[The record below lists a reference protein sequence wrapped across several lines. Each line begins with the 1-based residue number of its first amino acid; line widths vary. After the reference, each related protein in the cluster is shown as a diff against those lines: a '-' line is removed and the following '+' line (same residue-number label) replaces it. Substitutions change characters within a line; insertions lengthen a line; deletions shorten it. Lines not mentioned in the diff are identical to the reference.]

1 MFFEMDDPLSLFINV
16 IDKDS
21 GKSYSDMHIYLTEW
35 NSKTKTGKAFKT
47 NHENQPEKLDQE
59 GNIIKEDISLPNA
72 KTIIRIPKGRFNEEQ
87 IGRLISKEKDV
98 EFIVDN

>member
-1 MFFEMDDPLSLFINV
+1 MFFNLEDPLSLFINV

-35 NSKTKTGKAFKT
+35 NSKTKTGKYYKT
-47 NHENQPEKLDQE
+47 THEDKVDNLDEE
-59 GNIIKEDISLPNA
+59 GNIIIKDIILPNA
-72 KTIIRIPKGRFNEEQ
+72 KTILRIPKGRFNEEF
-87 IGRLISKEKDV
+87 IGRLISREKDV